1 MSNVAVIGAQWGDE
15 GKGKVVDV
23 YGRHAEMI
31 VRYQG
36 GNNAG
41 HTLVVDGRKIVLHL
55 IPAGAL
61 HEGKTCVAANGVV
74 VDLGIFLQ
82 ELKSLREQGY
92 LKTSKV
98 LLSDRAHVIMPYHKA
113 LDQLREKSAEGTSI
127 GTTGRGIG
135 PAYSDKTSRLGIR
148 VGDLLNP
155 AYLRSRIEESLV
167 EKNVLFRNLYGH
179 AGFSVAELTDTYA
192 QLGEEIRGC
201 VVDANT
207 AVHEAISRKQKIM
220 FEGAQGALLDIDQG
234 TYPFVTSSNTTSGG
248 ACTGAGI
255 PPSAIHEVVAIMKAY
270 TTRVGAGPFP
280 TELTDSVGEH
290 LQKVGAEFGAT
301 TGRRRRCGWLDLVA
315 LRHSRNING
324 FTGLAI
330 TKLDVLSGLPEIQ
343 ACVGYDNKGKIF
355 KTVPSDL
362 QEFSQATP
370 VYRAFPGWTE
380 TVTELKSPGQL
391 PQALRDYVKFIED
404 ELEVKSI
411 LLSVGPDRKQTLEL
425 YNPFE
430 RRAF

>member
-1 MSNVAVIGAQWGDE
+1 MANIAVIGAQWGDE

-23 YGRHAEMI
+23 YGQHADVI

-41 HTLVVDGRKIVLHL
+41 HTLVVDGKKVVLHL
-55 IPAGAL
+55 IPAASL
-61 HEGKTCVAANGVV
+61 HEGKTCVIANGVV
-74 VDLGIFLQ
+74 VDVEVFLK
-82 ELKSLREQGY
+82 ELAALRDQGY
-92 LKTSKV
+92 LKSSKV

-113 LDQLREKSAEGTSI
+113 LDQAREKHKGATNI

-135 PAYSDKTSRLGIR
+135 PCYSDKTSRLGIR

-155 AYLRSRIEESLV
+155 AYLKSRIEESLT
-167 EKNVLFRNLYGH
+167 EKNVLFKSHYGVDTFD
-179 AGFSVAELTDTYA
+179 AAALAEQFA
-192 QLGEEIRGC
+192 KLGEQIRAYVADC
-201 VVDANT
+201 NT
-207 AVHEAISRKQKIM
+207 VMHEAVAQKKKIM

-255 PPSAIHEVVAIMKAY
+255 PPTSVHEVIAIMKAY

-280 TELTDSVGEH
+280 TELNDSVGEH
-290 LQKVGAEFGAT
+290 LQRVGAEFGAT
-301 TGRRRRCGWLDLVA
+301 TGRRRRCGWLDLAA

-343 ACVGYDNKGKIF
+343 VCTHYEYKGKKF
-355 KTVPSDL
+355 DTVPSEL
-362 QEFSQATP
+362 EAFSGAKP
-370 VYRAFPGWTE
+370 VYRAFKGWSE
-380 TVTELKSPGQL
+380 TVTELTAIDKLPG
-391 PQALRDYVKFIED
+391 AVRDYVKFIE
-404 ELEVKSI
+404 EQMEVKAV
-411 LLSVGPDRKQTLEL
+411 LLSVGPDRRQTLEIR
-425 YNPFE
+425 NPFA
-430 RRAF
+430 RA

>member
-1 MSNVAVIGAQWGDE
+1 MANIAVIGAQWGDE

-23 YGRHAEMI
+23 YGHQADVI

-41 HTLVVDGRKIVLHL
+41 HTLVVNGKKIVLHL
-55 IPAGAL
+55 IPAASL
-61 HEGKTCVAANGVV
+61 HEGKTCVIANGVV
-74 VDLGIFLQ
+74 VDVEVFFK

-98 LLSDRAHVIMPYHKA
+98 LISDRAHVIMPYHKA
-113 LDQLREKSAEGTSI
+113 LDQAREKSKDGTSI

-135 PAYSDKTSRLGIR
+135 PCYSDKTSRLGIR

-155 AYLRSRIEESLV
+155 AYLKTRIEESLV
-167 EKNVLFRNLYGH
+167 EKNVLFKNLYGVS
-179 AGFSVAELTDTYA
+179 GFSAAELTEQFA
-192 QLGEEIRGC
+192 AFGEQIREF

-207 AVHEAISRKQKIM
+207 AMHEAVAGKKKIM

-255 PPSAIHEVVAIMKAY
+255 PPTSVHEVIAIMKAY

-280 TELTDSVGEH
+280 TELNDSVGEH
-290 LQKVGAEFGAT
+290 LQRVGAEFGAT
-301 TGRRRRCGWLDLVA
+301 TGRRRRCGWLDLAA

-330 TKLDVLSGLPEIQ
+330 TKLDVLSGLPEIKV
-343 ACVGYDNKGKIF
+343 CTHYEYKGKKF
-355 KTVPSDL
+355 DTVPSDL
-362 QEFSQATP
+362 DAFSNCVP
-370 VYRAFPGWTE
+370 VYKTFKGWSE
-380 TVTELKSPGQL
+380 VVTELQSLSQL
-391 PQALRDYVKFIED
+391 PTALHDYVKFIED
-404 ELEVKSI
+404 QMAVKAV
-411 LLSVGPDRKQTLEL
+411 LLSVGPDRNQTLEIR
-425 YNPFE
+425 NPFS
-430 RRAF
+430 RA

>member
-23 YGRHAEMI
+23 YGRHADMT

-41 HTLVVDGRKIVLHL
+41 HTLVVEGRKIVLHL
-55 IPAGAL
+55 VPAAAL
-61 HEGKTCVAANGVV
+61 HEGKTCVVANGVV
-74 VDLGIFLQ
+74 IDLEIFLQ
-82 ELKSLREQGY
+82 ELQSLTDQGY

-98 LLSDRAHVIMPYHKA
+98 LLSDRAHVIMPYHKT
-113 LDQLREKSAEGTSI
+113 LDQLREKRADGTAI

-155 AYLRSRIEESLV
+155 AYLRTRIEESLV
-167 EKNVLFRNLYGH
+167 EKNILFKALYGH
-179 AGFSVAELTDTYA
+179 AEFSAGELTEKFA
-192 QLGEEIRGC
+192 QLSEKIRPF
-201 VVDANT
+201 VVDANS
-207 AVHEAISRKQKIM
+207 AVHEAISQKRKVM

-248 ACTGAGI
+248 ACTGTGV

-280 TELTDSVGEH
+280 TELHDSAGEH
-290 LQKVGAEFGAT
+290 LQRVGAEFGAT

-330 TKLDVLSGLPEIQ
+330 TKLDVLSGLPEIKV
-343 ACVGYDNKGKIF
+343 CVGYECKGKIF
-355 KTVPSDL
+355 KTVPSCL
-362 QEFSQATP
+362 QDFAQATP
-370 VYRAFPGWTE
+370 VYRSLKGWDE
-380 TVTELKSPGQL
+380 TVTELKSPEQL
-391 PQALRDYVKFIED
+391 PSALRDYVKFIED

-425 YNPFE
+425 HNPFE
-430 RRAF
+430 RRSI

>member
-23 YGRHAEMI
+23 YGRHADLV

-41 HTLVVDGRKIVLHL
+41 HTLVVEGKKVVLHL
-55 IPAGAL
+55 IPAAAL
-61 HEGKTCVAANGVV
+61 HEGKTCVIANGVV
-74 VDLGIFLQ
+74 VDPEVFLMEQ
-82 ELKSLREQGY
+82 QKLLEQGFLKSTR
-92 LKTSKV
+92 V
-98 LLSDRAHVIMPYHKA
+98 LLGDRAHVIMPYHKT
-113 LDQLREKSAEGTSI
+113 LDQLREKRVDSTAI

-155 AYLRSRIEESLV
+155 TYLRTRIEESLV
-167 EKNVLFRNLYGH
+167 EKNVLLKTLYGH
-179 AGFSVAELTDTYA
+179 EGFSADELAEKYA
-192 QLGEEIRGC
+192 KFGEQLRPFIT
-201 VVDANT
+201 DANS
-207 AVHEAISRKQKIM
+207 AMHEAVKAKKKIM

-255 PPSAIHEVVAIMKAY
+255 PPTSIHEVIAIMKAY

-280 TELTDSVGEH
+280 TELNDSVGEH
-290 LQKVGAEFGAT
+290 LQRVGAEFGAT
-301 TGRRRRCGWLDLVA
+301 TGRRRRCGWLDLAA
-315 LRHSRNING
+315 LRHSRDING

-330 TKLDVLSGLPEIQ
+330 TKLDVLSGLPEIKV
-343 ACVGYDNKGKIF
+343 CVGYEYKGKTF
-355 KTVPSDL
+355 HTVPSDL
-362 QEFSQATP
+362 TAFTEGKP
-370 VYRAFPGWTE
+370 VYKSFKGWTE
-380 TVTELKSPGQL
+380 TVTDFTDTNQL
-391 PQALRDYVKFIED
+391 PQTLRDYVRNIED
-404 ELEVKSI
+404 TLEVKSV

-425 YNPFE
+425 RNPFL
-430 RRAF
+430 RG

>member
-1 MSNVAVIGAQWGDE
+1 MANIAVIGAQWGDE

-23 YGRHAEMI
+23 YGRHADVI

-41 HTLVVDGRKIVLHL
+41 HTLVVDGKKVVLHL
-55 IPAGAL
+55 IPAASL
-61 HEGKTCVAANGVV
+61 HEGKTCVIANGVV
-74 VDLGIFLQ
+74 VDVEVFLK
-82 ELKSLREQGY
+82 ELAALRGQGY
-92 LKTSKV
+92 LKSSKV

-113 LDQLREKSAEGTSI
+113 LDQAREKHKGGTNI

-135 PAYSDKTSRLGIR
+135 PCYSDKTSRLGIR

-155 AYLRSRIEESLV
+155 AYLKSRIEESLN
-167 EKNVLFRNLYGH
+167 EKNVLFKSHYGVDTFD
-179 AGFSVAELTDTYA
+179 AAQLAEQYA
-192 QLGEEIRGC
+192 KLGEEIRAYVADC
-201 VVDANT
+201 NLVM
-207 AVHEAISRKQKIM
+207 HEAVAQKKKIM

-255 PPSAIHEVVAIMKAY
+255 PPTSVHEVIAIMKAY

-280 TELTDSVGEH
+280 TELNDSVGEH
-290 LQKVGAEFGAT
+290 LQRVGAEFGAT
-301 TGRRRRCGWLDLVA
+301 TGRRRRCGWLDLAA

-343 ACVGYDNKGKIF
+343 VCTHYEYKGRKF
-355 KTVPSDL
+355 ETVPSEL
-362 QEFSQATP
+362 EAFSGAKPIYKT
-370 VYRAFPGWTE
+370 FKGWSE
-380 TVTELKSPGQL
+380 TVTELTAIDRLPG
-391 PQALRDYVKFIED
+391 AVRDYVKFIED
-404 ELEVKSI
+404 QMEVKAV
-411 LLSVGPDRKQTLEL
+411 LLSVGPDRRQTLEIR
-425 YNPFE
+425 NPFA
-430 RRAF
+430 RT